1 MHVSRF
7 TLSQS
12 QKQLTHV
19 NSDTIV
25 DCTQLDKLNQA
36 SIQLTVIRRPN
47 GVSTASNRE
56 ITLCVRCQGLDNR
69 RYILGTLGLNDAVGL
84 QLRRHG
90 KVRLSAGLVA
100 VTIGV
105 VYVLQTL
112 CFK

>member
-25 DCTQLDKLNQA
+25 NCTQLDKLNQA

-47 GVSTASNRE
+47 GVSTASDRE
-56 ITLCVRCQGLDNR
+56 ITLCIRCQGLDNR
-69 RYILGTLGLNDAVGL
+69 RYILGTLGLNDAVRL

-105 VYVLQTL
+105 VDVLQTL
-112 CFK
+112 CIK